1 VGIRTRIALTFALTL
16 PLLFCNFPTNARAA
30 NNAPRSIALH
40 VPVLTFH
47 RIAPQSEIG
56 NSLPELVVSPQ
67 TFESRLKALQLDGW
81 TTVTAAVLADHVVS
95 GVPLPKKTMVITI
108 DDGRDD
114 GYTYALPIL
123 QKLHFVATYYV
134 ITGRIGKARYLTVAQ
149 LRSMATMGM
158 EIGNH
163 TLHHS
168 GVSGRSDTYYLDEVR
183 TAQQQLTAW
192 LGTPP
197 ATFAYPFGLHPTG
210 LIKAVSDV
218 GLRLAFTTIS
228 GHSESPSTLLLTPRI
243 RLGASLSPRQVV
255 WKLNHLP

>member
-1 VGIRTRIALTFALTL
+1 MGIRPRIALTFALTL

-30 NNAPRSIALH
+30 NSAPRSIALH

-134 ITGRIGKARYLTVAQ
+134 ITGRIGKARYLTVDQ

-197 ATFAYPFGLHPTG
+197 TTFAYPFGLHPTG

>member
-1 VGIRTRIALTFALTL
+1 ML
-16 PLLFCNFPTNARAA
+16 PLLVCSFPTNAHAA
-30 NNAPRSIALH
+30 NGAPRSLALH
-40 VPVLTFH
+40 IPVLTFH

-56 NSLPELVVSPQ
+56 DSLPELVISPK
-67 TFESRLKALQLDGW
+67 TFESRLKALELDGW

-95 GVPLPKKTMVITI
+95 GVPLPRKTMVITI

-114 GYTYALPIL
+114 GFTYALPIL

-149 LRSMATMGM
+149 LQAMATMGM

-168 GVSGRSDTYYLDEVR
+168 GVSGRSDAYYLEEVR
-183 TAQQQLTAW
+183 AAQQQLTAW

-197 ATFAYPFGLHPTG
+197 ATFAYPFGLHPKG
-210 LIKAVSDV
+210 LIKAVSDM

-228 GHSESPSTLLLTPRI
+228 GTSASPSTLLVTPRI

>member
-1 VGIRTRIALTFALTL
+1 MGIRPRIALTFALTL

-30 NNAPRSIALH
+30 NSAPRSIALH

-134 ITGRIGKARYLTVAQ
+134 ITGRIGKARYLTVTQ

-183 TAQQQLTAW
+183 AAQQQLTAW